1 MLASDR
7 NRSFTENRKYKAQKN
22 TILSHSTVLKSTYI
36 RRFWTPAFEMANM
49 ADLKKNQIVKAA
61 KPSFCNCDV
70 KKVEVL
76 ITLKVNRFHCV
87 AQ

>member
-1 MLASDR
+1 
-7 NRSFTENRKYKAQKN
+7 
-22 TILSHSTVLKSTYI
+22 
-36 RRFWTPAFEMANM
+36 MANM
-49 ADLKKNQIVKAA
+49 ADLKKNNQIVKAA